1 MKKERKL
8 KIFKLICLICY
19 IVCAIVLIME
29 SCMDSKNSSS
39 HSSAVGGTIAGIIN
53 DFKGDQTVAVAP
65 SSLKI
70 KNKIEEGYVGKTY
83 KLETET
89 LPTEATYKQ
98 ITFTSSSSHIASIDE
113 TGLITFL
120 SPGEVTISAINTKYN
135 DVRDSFIINVKNIEI
150 ASVTNSINAE
160 QDENG
165 VYTLY
170 YDVDTETEDYV
181 QYYINSVISP
191 KGATHQKKEYSIDQ
205 NDYISVDENGIITP
219 LKYSANRITT
229 IMVNVE
235 GYEYKETET
244 KSLKVIVGLKSIKN
258 AESVAVEK
266 DTYEI
271 YVTQK
276 ITPKITVT
284 PKEATFKDYKL
295 SSSSNNIMISGNSI
309 IGKKE
314 GNALITLEMVN
325 NLSVKTS
332 FNVKVN
338 LQPNVEDFKV
348 NDLITIIR
356 GKTSKIS
363 ISNVIPAYGNI
374 SSATYIN
381 SNTSVAEVDNNGKIH
396 AKEVG
401 TSIITTTINGIS
413 HTTTINVIPQEDDVD
428 KIELATET
436 INPIVIKG
444 QEYKL
449 NELLNIGSISFYKNE
464 VKVTPNQKVF
474 SYTLDDHLLGFIE
487 ENKFTPLSLGEI
499 IIRIEHQSS
508 GAHTDIV
515 LLIIDDFE
523 VSIGEKANII
533 GQDNNNYSLK
543 VKEDVLIIIDDKES
557 EQEYEVLS
565 SKQESTLISKKDNG
579 VYMVLGVS
587 ESNVTITIY
596 PKYLTENNDLINS
609 VKEQYT
615 YSIELDIEHIYSGTA
630 EIKVYNNKTNKYLD
644 VESNG
649 RKLSMFINDSITLT
663 AIPDPKATIYSLYFV
678 SSNNQ
683 ILEIDNDGT
692 LNPHGIGEVD
702 VTLKD
707 RHSLA
712 SKTIHITI
720 YNKIL
725 INEKQPIIVYGHEA
739 TYDESLKRYEIT
751 NGYSGKVELC
761 FLQESTYIK
770 VQYQSSNVN
779 ILEVDQ
785 NGILTPHKK
794 GSVTITLVV
803 DDGMLDKKVI
813 NIDIRVKPQRVI
825 ENMQEFFGKIRK
837 AVGHYGAFLV
847 LGIFSTFTYLL
858 YFTKK
863 KWVWSVP
870 LNLAQGFGLAALTE
884 YIQLFIPGRYG
895 CWSDVVLDTSGF
907 MLSAL
912 LITFIILI
920 RYLIKYL
927 LMKKKKDN
935 Q

>member
-19 IVCAIVLIME
+19 IVCAIVLIVE
-29 SCMDSKNSSS
+29 SCMDSRNSSS

-53 DFKGDQTVAVAP
+53 DFKGDQTVAVSP

-70 KNKIEEGYVGKTY
+70 KNKIEEGYVGKTH

-135 DVRDSFIINVKNIEI
+135 DVRDSFTINVKNIEI

-165 VYTLY
+165 IYTLY
-170 YDVDTETEDYV
+170 YDVNTEAEDYV
-181 QYYINSVISP
+181 PYYINSVISP
-191 KGATHQKKEYSIDQ
+191 KDATHQKIEYSIDR

-229 IMVNVE
+229 ITINIE
-235 GYEYKETET
+235 GYEYKEAET
-244 KSLKVIVGLKSIKN
+244 KTLEVIVGLKSIKN
-258 AESVAVEK
+258 AESVTVEK

-295 SSSSNNIMISGNSI
+295 LSSSDNVTISGNSI

-314 GNALITLEMVN
+314 GNALITLEMIN
-325 NLSVKTS
+325 DQSVKTS

-338 LQPNVEDFKV
+338 LQPNVDNFKV
-348 NDLITIIR
+348 NDSIAIIK

-374 SSATYIN
+374 SSATYFS
-381 SNTSVAEVDNNGKIH
+381 SNTSVAEVDNNGKIQ

-413 HTTTINVIPQEDDVD
+413 HITTINVIPQEDDVD

-449 NELLNIGSISFYKNE
+449 NELLNTGSISFYKNE
-464 VKVTPNQKVF
+464 VKVTPNQKAF
-474 SYTLDDHLLGFIE
+474 TYTLEDHLLGAIE
-487 ENKFTPLSLGEI
+487 GNKFTPLSLGEI
-499 IIRIEHQSS
+499 KIRIEHQSS

-515 LLIIDDFE
+515 LLAIDDFE

-533 GQDNNNYSLK
+533 EQDNNNYSLK

-579 VYMVLGVS
+579 TYNILGVS
-587 ESNVTITIY
+587 EGNVTITIY

-615 YSIELDIEHIYSGTA
+615 YSIELDIEHIYSESA
-630 EIKVYNNKTNKYLD
+630 EIKVYNNKTNNYLD

-663 AIPDPKATIYSLYFV
+663 AIPDPKATSYSLYFV
-678 SSNNQ
+678 SSNNR
-683 ILEIDNDGT
+683 ILEIGNDGT

-712 SKTIHITI
+712 SKTIHVTI

-725 INEKQPIIVYGHEA
+725 INESQPIIVYGHEA
-739 TYDESLKRYEIT
+739 TYNESLKRYEIT

-761 FLQESTYIK
+761 FLQESTYTK
-770 VQYQSSNVN
+770 VQYQSSNAN

-794 GSVTITLVV
+794 GNVTITLVV
-803 DDGMLDKKVI
+803 DDGMIDKKVI

-863 KWVWSVP
+863 KWIWSVP
-870 LNLAQGFGLAALTE
+870 LNFAQGFGLAALTE

-907 MLSAL
+907 MLSS
-912 LITFIILI
+912 LIITVAILI
-920 RYLIKYL
+920 RYLVKYL
-927 LMKKKKDN
+927 IMKKKKDN